1 MISLD
6 NLRKRS
12 GLLMGGIGV
21 AMGAFLLGD
30 LFSSGSSL
38 LNGGQGVIGV
48 VDDQVIEYREF
59 ETEAQNLDRIFNSRQ
74 DRNVLRDNLWNDK
87 VNDVVMGKQY
97 SELGLSISAEEL
109 AGLAFGYKSGE
120 MSTTAKQFFGITGQ
134 DVTPAQLAGVIQQ
147 IHDNDPQ
154 RWMYFEN
161 VIRKERLGQKYLNAI
176 RQGLSASSVDAE
188 NYYQEQGTQ
197 ASGRYVF
204 KAFDTK
210 IEVSDAEVSSYYNTH
225 KEEYPQSASRE
236 LSIAVFEIVPTQ
248 ADKNTAK
255 STISDLIEDKT
266 VFNKTTKANEV
277 VSGFRNTSDA
287 ISFVNTYSDAS
298 FDTTFYADGQLSP
311 AIELEMRT
319 AELGYVFGPYE
330 EDNNYKLAKLNDRR
344 GDSVQVAIISIAID
358 ASEETANEIYAQ
370 ASEMAVAK
378 DMDGFEA
385 LADEK
390 NIALTAAT
398 VLEADRSIAG
408 LGEARNLVFWAYNSE
423 TAVNMV
429 KLDDQN
435 NRIVVMML
443 TAITPEGTQPLEE
456 VKTQVEIALKKE
468 KSGKALLEEFN
479 TAIGSA
485 TTIEEVATAMDLK
498 TEQVNT
504 MSFSSNAIPGGF
516 EPNVVGAFYG
526 IEKGQLSKPVKGNNG
541 VYVVYADDFIAS
553 KAPKDLTSLKK
564 QLDGQIKPRANFEA
578 TNALRELTDIED
590 NRAKFY

>member
-188 NYYQEQGTQ
+188 NYYQEQGAQ

-210 IEVSDAEVSSYYNTH
+210 IEVSDAEVSSYYNAH
-225 KEEYPQSASRE
+225 NEEYPQNASRE

-248 ADKNTAK
+248 ADKNTTK
-255 STISDLIEDKT
+255 SRISDLIEDKT
-266 VFNKTTKANEV
+266 VFNKTSKANEV
-277 VSGFRNTSDA
+277 VSGFSNTSDA

-330 EDNNYKLAKLNDRR
+330 EDNNYKIAKLNDRR

-378 DMDGFEA
+378 DMDGFET

-408 LGEARNLVFWAYNSE
+408 LGEARNLVFWTYNSE

-443 TAITPEGTQPLEE
+443 AAITPEGTQPLEE

-479 TAIGSA
+479 TTIGSA

-526 IEKGQLSKPVKGNNG
+526 IEKGQLSKPVIGNNG

>member
-48 VDDQVIEYREF
+48 VNDEVIDYREF
-59 ETEAQNLDRIFNSRQ
+59 ETEAQNLDRIFNARQ

-87 VNDVVMGKQY
+87 VNDVIMEKEY
-97 SELGLSISAEEL
+97 SELGLAISAEEL
-109 AGLAFGYKSGE
+109 AGLTFGYKSGE
-120 MSTTAKQFFGITGQ
+120 MSATAKQFFGVTGQ

-161 VIRKERLGQKYLNAI
+161 VIRKERLGQKYVNLI
-176 RQGLSASSVDAE
+176 RQGLSASNIDAE
-188 NYYQEQGTQ
+188 VYYNEQGTQ

-210 IEVSDAEVSSYYNTH
+210 IEVSDADVTAYYKAH
-225 KEEYPQSASRE
+225 IEDYPQNASRE
-236 LSIAVFEIVPTQ
+236 LSIAIFDIAPTQ
-248 ADKNTAK
+248 ADKNATK
-255 STISDLIEDKT
+255 TRVLDLIEDKI
-266 VFNKTTKANEV
+266 VYNKTSKSNET
-277 VSGFRNTSDA
+277 VSGFKNTTDA
-287 ISFVNTYSDAS
+287 AAFVNAYSDAT
-298 FDTTFYADGQLSP
+298 FDATFYADGQLSP
-311 AIELEMRT
+311 VIEAEMRT
-319 AELGYVFGPYE
+319 ADLGFVFGPYE
-330 EDNNYKLAKLNDRR
+330 ENNAYKIARLNDRR
-344 GDSVQVAIISIAID
+344 GDSVQVAIIEISMD

-370 ASEMAVAK
+370 ASEMAAAK
-378 DMDGFEA
+378 DASSFEN

-390 NIALTAAT
+390 NVALTSAT
-398 VLEADRSIAG
+398 VLEADRNIAG
-408 LGEARNLVFWAYNSE
+408 LGEARNLVFWAYDTE
-423 TAVNMV
+423 TSINTV

-435 NRIVVMML
+435 SRIVVLML
-443 TAITPEGTQPLEE
+443 TDVSPEGTQDLEE
-456 VKTQVEIALKKE
+456 VRTQVEITVKKE
-468 KSGKALLEEFN
+468 KSGEALIAEFN
-479 TAIGSA
+479 AKLSSSK
-485 TTIEEVATAMDLK
+485 TIDDVAKAMNLE

-504 MSFSSNAIPGGF
+504 MAFSSNAIPGGF

-526 IEKGQLSKPVKGNNG
+526 MEKGQLSKPVSGNNG
-541 VYVVYADDFIAS
+541 VYVVFADDFIES
-553 KAPKDLTSLKK
+553 TVPKDLSALKK
-564 QLDGQIKPRANFEA
+564 QLDGQIQPRANFEA
-578 TNALRELTDIED
+578 TNALRELADIED

>member
-38 LNGGQGVIGV
+38 LNGGQGLIGV

-210 IEVSDAEVSSYYNTH
+210 IEVSDAEISSYYNAH
-225 KEEYPQSASRE
+225 NEEYPQNASRE
-236 LSIAVFEIVPTQ
+236 LSIAVFEIAPTQ
-248 ADKNTAK
+248 ADKNTTK
-255 STISDLIEDKT
+255 SRISDLIEDKT
-266 VFNKTTKANEV
+266 VFNKTTKTNEV
-277 VSGFRNTSDA
+277 VSGFSNTSDA
-287 ISFVNTYSDAS
+287 VSFVNTYSDAS

-330 EDNNYKLAKLNDRR
+330 EENSYKLAKLNDRR

-378 DMDGFEA
+378 DVEGFET

-390 NIALTAAT
+390 NIALTTAT

-479 TAIGSA
+479 TVIGSA

-578 TNALRELTDIED
+578 ANALRELTDIED

>member
-210 IEVSDAEVSSYYNTH
+210 IEVNDAEVSSYYNTH
-225 KEEYPQSASRE
+225 KEEYPQNASRE

-248 ADKNTAK
+248 ADKNTTK
-255 STISDLIEDKT
+255 SRISDLIEDKT
-266 VFNKTTKANEV
+266 VFNKTSKANEV
-277 VSGFRNTSDA
+277 VSGFSNTSDA

-319 AELGYVFGPYE
+319 AEIGYVFGPYE
-330 EDNNYKLAKLNDRR
+330 EDNSYKLAKLNDRR

-378 DMDGFEA
+378 DMDGFET

-390 NIALTAAT
+390 NMALTTAT

-408 LGEARNLVFWAYNSE
+408 LGEARNLVFWAYNTE

-468 KSGKALLEEFN
+468 KSGKALREEFN
-479 TAIGSA
+479 TTIGSA

-526 IEKGQLSKPVKGNNG
+526 IEKGQLSKPVIGNNG

>member
-120 MSTTAKQFFGITGQ
+120 MSTTAKQFFGITGK
-134 DVTPAQLAGVIQQ
+134 DITSAQLAGVIQQ

-225 KEEYPQSASRE
+225 KEEYPQNASRE

-248 ADKNTAK
+248 ADKNTSK
-255 STISDLIEDKT
+255 SRISDLIEDKT
-266 VFNKTTKANEV
+266 VFNKTSKANEV
-277 VSGFRNTSDA
+277 VSGFSNTSDA

-319 AELGYVFGPYE
+319 AEIGYVFGPYE
-330 EDNNYKLAKLNDRR
+330 EDNSYKLAKLNDRR

-378 DMDGFEA
+378 DMDGFET

-390 NIALTAAT
+390 NMALTTAT

-408 LGEARNLVFWAYNSE
+408 LGEARNLVFWAYNTE
-423 TAVNMV
+423 TAVNTV

-468 KSGKALLEEFN
+468 KSGKALREEFN
-479 TAIGSA
+479 TTIGSA

-526 IEKGQLSKPVKGNNG
+526 IEKGQLSKPVIGNNG

>member
-38 LNGGQGVIGV
+38 LNGGQGVVGV

-210 IEVSDAEVSSYYNTH
+210 IEVNDAEVSSYYNTH
-225 KEEYPQSASRE
+225 KEEYPQNASRE

-248 ADKNTAK
+248 ADKNTTK
-255 STISDLIEDKT
+255 SRISDLIEDKT
-266 VFNKTTKANEV
+266 VFNKTSKANEV
-277 VSGFRNTSDA
+277 VSGFSNTSDA

-319 AELGYVFGPYE
+319 AEIGYVFGPYE
-330 EDNNYKLAKLNDRR
+330 EDNSYKLVKLNDRR

-378 DMDGFEA
+378 DMDGFET

-390 NIALTAAT
+390 NMALTTAT

-408 LGEARNLVFWAYNSE
+408 LGEARNLVFWAYNTE

-468 KSGKALLEEFN
+468 KSGKALREEFN
-479 TAIGSA
+479 TTIGSA

-526 IEKGQLSKPVKGNNG
+526 IEKGQLSKPVIGNNG

>member
-197 ASGRYVF
+197 ASGRYIF

-210 IEVSDAEVSSYYNTH
+210 IEVSDAEISSYYNAH
-225 KEEYPQSASRE
+225 NEEYPQNASRE

-248 ADKNTAK
+248 ADKNTTK
-255 STISDLIEDKT
+255 SRISDLIEDKT
-266 VFNKTTKANEV
+266 VFNKTSKANEV
-277 VSGFRNTSDA
+277 VSGFSNTSDA

-298 FDTTFYADGQLSP
+298 FDSTFYADGQLSP

-378 DMDGFEA
+378 DMDGFET

-408 LGEARNLVFWAYNSE
+408 LGEARNLVFWAYNTE

-443 TAITPEGTQPLEE
+443 AAITPEGTQPLEE

-479 TAIGSA
+479 TTIGSA

-526 IEKGQLSKPVKGNNG
+526 IEKGQLSKPVIGNNG

-553 KAPKDLTSLKK
+553 KVPKDLTSLKK

>member
-97 SELGLSISAEEL
+97 SELGLSICAEEL

-210 IEVSDAEVSSYYNTH
+210 IEVSDAEASSYYNTH

-390 NIALTAAT
+390 NIALTTAT

-578 TNALRELTDIED
+578 INALRELTDIED

>member
-97 SELGLSISAEEL
+97 SELGLSICAEEL

-390 NIALTAAT
+390 NIALTTAT

-564 QLDGQIKPRANFEA
+564 QLDGQIKPRANCEA

-590 NRAKFY
+590 NRPKFY

>member
-225 KEEYPQSASRE
+225 KEEYPQNASRE

-248 ADKNTAK
+248 ADKNTTK

-378 DMDGFEA
+378 DMDGFET

-390 NIALTAAT
+390 NIALTTAT

-479 TAIGSA
+479 TTIGSA

>member
-225 KEEYPQSASRE
+225 KEEYPQNASRE

-248 ADKNTAK
+248 ADKNTTK
-255 STISDLIEDKT
+255 SRISDLIEDKT
-266 VFNKTTKANEV
+266 VFNKTSKANEV
-277 VSGFRNTSDA
+277 VSGFSNTSDA

-319 AELGYVFGPYE
+319 AEIGYVFGPYE
-330 EDNNYKLAKLNDRR
+330 EDNSYKLAKLNDRR
-344 GDSVQVAIISIAID
+344 ADSVQVAIISIAID

-378 DMDGFEA
+378 DMDGFET

-390 NIALTAAT
+390 NMALTTAT

-408 LGEARNLVFWAYNSE
+408 LGEARNLVFWAYNTE
-423 TAVNMV
+423 TAVNTV

-479 TAIGSA
+479 TTIGSA
-485 TTIEEVATAMDLK
+485 TTIEEAAKAMNLE

-526 IEKGQLSKPVKGNNG
+526 IEKGQLSKPVIGNNG
-541 VYVVYADDFIAS
+541 VYVVYADDFVAS

>member
-197 ASGRYVF
+197 ASGRYIF

-210 IEVSDAEVSSYYNTH
+210 IEVSDAEISSYYNAH
-225 KEEYPQSASRE
+225 NEEYPQNASRE

-248 ADKNTAK
+248 ADKNTTK
-255 STISDLIEDKT
+255 SRISDLIEDKT
-266 VFNKTTKANEV
+266 VFNKTSKANEV
-277 VSGFRNTSDA
+277 VSGFSNTLDA

-378 DMDGFEA
+378 DMDGFET

-408 LGEARNLVFWAYNSE
+408 LGEARNLVFWAYNTE

-443 TAITPEGTQPLEE
+443 TAITPEGIQPLEE

-479 TAIGSA
+479 TTIGSA

-526 IEKGQLSKPVKGNNG
+526 IEKGQLSKPVIGNNG

-553 KAPKDLTSLKK
+553 KVPKDLTSLKK

>member
-210 IEVSDAEVSSYYNTH
+210 IEVSDAEVSSYYNAH
-225 KEEYPQSASRE
+225 NEEYPQNASRE
-236 LSIAVFEIVPTQ
+236 LSIAVFEIAPTQ
-248 ADKNTAK
+248 ADKNIAK
-255 STISDLIEDKT
+255 SRISDLIEDKT
-266 VFNKTTKANEV
+266 VFNKTSKANEV
-277 VSGFRNTSDA
+277 VSGFSNTSDA

-330 EDNNYKLAKLNDRR
+330 EDNSYKLAKLNDRR

-378 DMDGFEA
+378 DMDGFET

-408 LGEARNLVFWAYNSE
+408 LGEARNLVFWTYNSE

-443 TAITPEGTQPLEE
+443 AAITPEGTQPLEE

-479 TAIGSA
+479 TTIGSA

-526 IEKGQLSKPVKGNNG
+526 IEKGQLSKPVIGNNG

>member
-210 IEVSDAEVSSYYNTH
+210 IEVSEAEVSSYYNTH
-225 KEEYPQSASRE
+225 KEEYPQNASRE
-236 LSIAVFEIVPTQ
+236 LSIAIFEIAPTQ
-248 ADKNTAK
+248 ADKNTTK
-255 STISDLIEDKT
+255 LRISDLIEDKT

-277 VSGFRNTSDA
+277 VSGFSNTSDA

-330 EDNNYKLAKLNDRR
+330 EDNSYKLAKLNDRR

-390 NIALTAAT
+390 NIALTTAT

-408 LGEARNLVFWAYNSE
+408 LGEARNLVFWAYNTE
-423 TAVNMV
+423 TAVNTV

-479 TAIGSA
+479 TTIGSA

-498 TEQVNT
+498 AEQVNT

-526 IEKGQLSKPVKGNNG
+526 IEKGQLSKPVIGNNG

>member
-120 MSTTAKQFFGITGQ
+120 MSTTAKQFFGVTGQ

-210 IEVSDAEVSSYYNTH
+210 IEVSDAEISSYYNAH
-225 KEEYPQSASRE
+225 NEEYPQNASRE
-236 LSIAVFEIVPTQ
+236 LSIAVFEIAPTQ
-248 ADKNTAK
+248 ADKNTTK
-255 STISDLIEDKT
+255 SRISDLIEDKT
-266 VFNKTTKANEV
+266 VFNKTTKTNEV
-277 VSGFRNTSDA
+277 VSGFSNTSDA
-287 ISFVNTYSDAS
+287 VSFVNTYSDAS

-330 EDNNYKLAKLNDRR
+330 EENSYKLAKLNDRR

-378 DMDGFEA
+378 DVEGFET

-390 NIALTAAT
+390 NIALTTAT

-479 TAIGSA
+479 TSIGSA

-578 TNALRELTDIED
+578 ANALRELTDIED
-590 NRAKFY
+590 SRAKFY

>member
-210 IEVSDAEVSSYYNTH
+210 IEVSDAEISSYYNAH
-225 KEEYPQSASRE
+225 NEEYPQNASRE
-236 LSIAVFEIVPTQ
+236 LSIAVFEIAPTQ
-248 ADKNTAK
+248 ADKNTTK
-255 STISDLIEDKT
+255 SRISDLIEDKT
-266 VFNKTTKANEV
+266 VFNKTTKTNEV
-277 VSGFRNTSDA
+277 VSGFSNTSDA
-287 ISFVNTYSDAS
+287 VSFVNTYSDAS

-330 EDNNYKLAKLNDRR
+330 EENSYKLAKLNDRR

-378 DMDGFEA
+378 DVEGFET

-390 NIALTAAT
+390 NIALTTAT
-398 VLEADRSIAG
+398 ILEADRSIAG

-456 VKTQVEIALKKE
+456 VKTQVEIAVKKE

-479 TAIGSA
+479 TVIGSA

-578 TNALRELTDIED
+578 ANALRELTDIED

>member
-210 IEVSDAEVSSYYNTH
+210 IEVSDAEISSYYNAH
-225 KEEYPQSASRE
+225 NEEYPQNASRE
-236 LSIAVFEIVPTQ
+236 LSIAVFEIAPTQ
-248 ADKNTAK
+248 ADKNTTK
-255 STISDLIEDKT
+255 SRISDLIEDKT
-266 VFNKTTKANEV
+266 VFNKTTKTNEV
-277 VSGFRNTSDA
+277 VSGFSNTSDA
-287 ISFVNTYSDAS
+287 VSFVNTYSDAS

-330 EDNNYKLAKLNDRR
+330 EENSYKLAKLNDRR

-378 DMDGFEA
+378 DVEGFET
-385 LADEK
+385 LADKK
-390 NIALTAAT
+390 NIALTTAT

-456 VKTQVEIALKKE
+456 VKTQVEIAVKKE

-479 TAIGSA
+479 TVIGSA

-578 TNALRELTDIED
+578 ANALRELTDIED

>member
-38 LNGGQGVIGV
+38 LNGGQGLIGV

-210 IEVSDAEVSSYYNTH
+210 IEVSDAEISSYYNAH
-225 KEEYPQSASRE
+225 NEEYPQNASRE
-236 LSIAVFEIVPTQ
+236 LSIAVFEIAPTQ
-248 ADKNTAK
+248 ADKNTTK
-255 STISDLIEDKT
+255 SRISDLIEDKT
-266 VFNKTTKANEV
+266 VFNKTTKTNEV
-277 VSGFRNTSDA
+277 VSGFSNTSDA
-287 ISFVNTYSDAS
+287 VSFVNTYSDAS

-330 EDNNYKLAKLNDRR
+330 EENSYKLAKLNDRR

-378 DMDGFEA
+378 DVEGFET

-390 NIALTAAT
+390 NIALTTAT

-456 VKTQVEIALKKE
+456 VKTQVEIAVKKE

-479 TAIGSA
+479 TVIGSA

-578 TNALRELTDIED
+578 ANALRELTDIED

>member
-210 IEVSDAEVSSYYNTH
+210 IEVSDAEVSSYYNAH
-225 KEEYPQSASRE
+225 NEEYPQNASRE

-248 ADKNTAK
+248 ADKNTTK
-255 STISDLIEDKT
+255 SRISDLIEDKT
-266 VFNKTTKANEV
+266 VFNKTSKANEV
-277 VSGFRNTSDA
+277 VSGFSNTSDA

-298 FDTTFYADGQLSP
+298 FDTIFYADGQLSP

-330 EDNNYKLAKLNDRR
+330 EDNSYKLAKLNDRR

-378 DMDGFEA
+378 DMDGFET

-408 LGEARNLVFWAYNSE
+408 LGEARNLVFWTYNSE

-443 TAITPEGTQPLEE
+443 AAITPEGTQPLEE

-479 TAIGSA
+479 TTIGSA

-526 IEKGQLSKPVKGNNG
+526 IEKGQLSKPVIGNNG

>member
-188 NYYQEQGTQ
+188 NYYQEQGAQ

-210 IEVSDAEVSSYYNTH
+210 IEVSDAEVSSYYNAH
-225 KEEYPQSASRE
+225 NEEYPQNASRE

-248 ADKNTAK
+248 ADKNTTK
-255 STISDLIEDKT
+255 SRISDLIEDKT
-266 VFNKTTKANEV
+266 VFNKTSKANEV
-277 VSGFRNTSDA
+277 VSGFSNTSDA

-378 DMDGFEA
+378 DMDGFET

-408 LGEARNLVFWAYNSE
+408 LGEARNLVFWTYNSE

-443 TAITPEGTQPLEE
+443 AAITPEGTQPLEE

-479 TAIGSA
+479 TTIGSA

-526 IEKGQLSKPVKGNNG
+526 IEKGQLSKPVIGNNG

>member
-210 IEVSDAEVSSYYNTH
+210 IEVSEAEVSSYYNTH
-225 KEEYPQSASRE
+225 KEEYPQNASRE
-236 LSIAVFEIVPTQ
+236 LSIAIFEIAPTQ
-248 ADKNTAK
+248 ADKNTTK
-255 STISDLIEDKT
+255 SRISDLIEDKT

-277 VSGFRNTSDA
+277 VSGFSNTSDA

-330 EDNNYKLAKLNDRR
+330 EDNSYKLAKLNDRR

-390 NIALTAAT
+390 NIALTTAT

-408 LGEARNLVFWAYNSE
+408 LGEARNLVFWAYNTE
-423 TAVNMV
+423 TAVNTV

-479 TAIGSA
+479 TTIGSA

-498 TEQVNT
+498 AEQVNT

-526 IEKGQLSKPVKGNNG
+526 IEKGQLSKPVIGNNG

>member
-197 ASGRYVF
+197 ASGRYIF

-210 IEVSDAEVSSYYNTH
+210 IEVSDAEISSYYNAH
-225 KEEYPQSASRE
+225 NEEYPQNASRE

-248 ADKNTAK
+248 ADKNTTK
-255 STISDLIEDKT
+255 SRISDLIEDKT
-266 VFNKTTKANEV
+266 VFNKTSKANEV
-277 VSGFRNTSDA
+277 VSGFSNTSDA

-378 DMDGFEA
+378 DMDGFET

-408 LGEARNLVFWAYNSE
+408 LGEARNLVFWAYNTE

-443 TAITPEGTQPLEE
+443 AAITPEGTQPLEE

-479 TAIGSA
+479 TTIGSA

-526 IEKGQLSKPVKGNNG
+526 IEKGQLSKPVIGNNG

-553 KAPKDLTSLKK
+553 KVPKDLTSLKK

>member
-134 DVTPAQLAGVIQQ
+134 DITSAQLAGVIQQ

-225 KEEYPQSASRE
+225 KEEYPQNASRE

-248 ADKNTAK
+248 ADKNTTK
-255 STISDLIEDKT
+255 SRISDLIEDKT
-266 VFNKTTKANEV
+266 VFNKTSKANEV
-277 VSGFRNTSDA
+277 VSGFSNTSDA

-319 AELGYVFGPYE
+319 AEIGYVFGPYE
-330 EDNNYKLAKLNDRR
+330 EDNSYKLAKLNDRR

-378 DMDGFEA
+378 DMDGFET

-390 NIALTAAT
+390 NIALTTAT

-408 LGEARNLVFWAYNSE
+408 LGEARNLVFWAYNTE
-423 TAVNMV
+423 TAVNTV

-468 KSGKALLEEFN
+468 KSGKALREEFN
-479 TAIGSA
+479 TTIGSA

-526 IEKGQLSKPVKGNNG
+526 IEKGQLSKPVIGNNG

>member
-210 IEVSDAEVSSYYNTH
+210 IEVSDAEISSYYNAH
-225 KEEYPQSASRE
+225 NEEYPQNASRE
-236 LSIAVFEIVPTQ
+236 LSIAVFEIAPTQ
-248 ADKNTAK
+248 ADKNTTK
-255 STISDLIEDKT
+255 SRISDLIEDKT
-266 VFNKTTKANEV
+266 VFNKTTKTNEV
-277 VSGFRNTSDA
+277 VSGFSNTSDA
-287 ISFVNTYSDAS
+287 VSFVNTYSDAS

-330 EDNNYKLAKLNDRR
+330 EENSYKLAKLNDRR

-378 DMDGFEA
+378 DVEGFET

-390 NIALTAAT
+390 NIALTTAT

-479 TAIGSA
+479 TVIGSA

-578 TNALRELTDIED
+578 ANALRELTDIED

>member
-120 MSTTAKQFFGITGQ
+120 MSSTAKQFFGITGQ

-176 RQGLSASSVDAE
+176 RQGLSASSIDAE

-197 ASGRYVF
+197 ASGRYIF

-210 IEVSDAEVSSYYNTH
+210 IEVSDAEVSSYYNAH
-225 KEEYPQSASRE
+225 KEDYPQNASRE

-248 ADKNTAK
+248 ADKNTSK
-255 STISDLIEDKT
+255 SRISDLIEDKT
-266 VFNKTTKANEV
+266 VYNKTTKANEI
-277 VSGFRNTSDA
+277 VSGFSNTSDA
-287 ISFVNTYSDAS
+287 FAFVNTYSDAS

-319 AELGYVFGPYE
+319 AEVGYVFGPYE
-330 EDNNYKLAKLNDRR
+330 EDNSYKLAKLNDRR

-370 ASEMAVAK
+370 ASEMAIAK
-378 DMDGFEA
+378 DMDGFET

-408 LGEARNLVFWAYNSE
+408 LGEARNLVFWTYNSE

-443 TAITPEGTQPLEE
+443 TAITPEGIQPLEE

-479 TAIGSA
+479 TTIGSA

-526 IEKGQLSKPVKGNNG
+526 IEKGQLSKPVIGNNG
-541 VYVVYADDFIAS
+541 VYVVYADDFVAS

>member
-210 IEVSDAEVSSYYNTH
+210 IEVSDAEISSYYNAH
-225 KEEYPQSASRE
+225 NEEYPQNASRE
-236 LSIAVFEIVPTQ
+236 LSIAVFEIAPTQ
-248 ADKNTAK
+248 ADKNTTK
-255 STISDLIEDKT
+255 SRISDLIEDKT
-266 VFNKTTKANEV
+266 VFNKTTKTNEV
-277 VSGFRNTSDA
+277 VSGFSNTSDA
-287 ISFVNTYSDAS
+287 VSFVNTYSDAS

-330 EDNNYKLAKLNDRR
+330 EENSYKLAKLNDRR

-378 DMDGFEA
+378 DVEGFET

-390 NIALTAAT
+390 NIALTTAT

-479 TAIGSA
+479 TVIDSA

-578 TNALRELTDIED
+578 ANALRELTDIED

>member
-197 ASGRYVF
+197 ASGRYIF

-210 IEVSDAEVSSYYNTH
+210 IEVSDAEISSYYNAH
-225 KEEYPQSASRE
+225 NEEYPQNASRE

-248 ADKNTAK
+248 ADKNTTK
-255 STISDLIEDKT
+255 SRISDLIEDKT
-266 VFNKTTKANEV
+266 VFNKTSKANEV
-277 VSGFRNTSDA
+277 VSGFSNTLDA

-378 DMDGFEA
+378 DMDGFET

-408 LGEARNLVFWAYNSE
+408 LGEARNLVFWAYNTE

-443 TAITPEGTQPLEE
+443 AAITPEGTQPLEE

-479 TAIGSA
+479 TTIGSA

-526 IEKGQLSKPVKGNNG
+526 IEKGQLSKPVIGNNG

-553 KAPKDLTSLKK
+553 KVPKDLTSLKK

>member
-197 ASGRYVF
+197 ASGRYIF

-210 IEVSDAEVSSYYNTH
+210 IEVSDAEISSYYNAH
-225 KEEYPQSASRE
+225 NEDYPQNASRE

-248 ADKNTAK
+248 ADKNTTK
-255 STISDLIEDKT
+255 SRISDLIEDKT
-266 VFNKTTKANEV
+266 VFNKTSKANEV
-277 VSGFRNTSDA
+277 VSGFSNTLDA

-378 DMDGFEA
+378 DMDGFET

-408 LGEARNLVFWAYNSE
+408 LGEARNLVFWAYNTE

-443 TAITPEGTQPLEE
+443 AAITPEGTQPLEE

-479 TAIGSA
+479 TTIGSA

-526 IEKGQLSKPVKGNNG
+526 IEKGQLSKPVIGNNG

-553 KAPKDLTSLKK
+553 KVPKDLTSLKK

-578 TNALRELTDIED
+578 TNALRELTYIED

>member
-12 GLLMGGIGV
+12 GLLMGGVGV

-210 IEVSDAEVSSYYNTH
+210 IEVSDAEVSSYYNAH
-225 KEEYPQSASRE
+225 NEEYPQNASRE
-236 LSIAVFEIVPTQ
+236 LSIAVFEIAPTQ
-248 ADKNTAK
+248 ADKNIAK
-255 STISDLIEDKT
+255 SRISDLIEDKT
-266 VFNKTTKANEV
+266 VFNKTSKANEV
-277 VSGFRNTSDA
+277 VSGFSNTSDA

-370 ASEMAVAK
+370 ASEMVVAK
-378 DMDGFEA
+378 DMDGFET

-408 LGEARNLVFWAYNSE
+408 LGEARNLVFWAYNTE

-443 TAITPEGTQPLEE
+443 AAITPEGTQPLEE

-479 TAIGSA
+479 TTIGSA

>member
-197 ASGRYVF
+197 ASGRYIF

-210 IEVSDAEVSSYYNTH
+210 IEVSDAEISSYYNAH
-225 KEEYPQSASRE
+225 NEDYPQNASRE

-248 ADKNTAK
+248 ADKNTTK
-255 STISDLIEDKT
+255 SRISDLIEDKT
-266 VFNKTTKANEV
+266 VFNKTSKANEV
-277 VSGFRNTSDA
+277 VSGFSNTLDA

-378 DMDGFEA
+378 DMDGFET

-408 LGEARNLVFWAYNSE
+408 LGEARNLVFWAYNTE

-443 TAITPEGTQPLEE
+443 AAITPEGTQPLEE

-479 TAIGSA
+479 TTIGSA

-526 IEKGQLSKPVKGNNG
+526 IEKGQLSKPVMGNNG

>member
-210 IEVSDAEVSSYYNTH
+210 IEVSDAEISSYYNAH
-225 KEEYPQSASRE
+225 NEEYPQNANRE
-236 LSIAVFEIVPTQ
+236 LSIAVFEIAPTQ
-248 ADKNTAK
+248 ADKNTTK
-255 STISDLIEDKT
+255 SRISDLIEDKT
-266 VFNKTTKANEV
+266 VFNKTTKTNEV
-277 VSGFRNTSDA
+277 VSGFSNTSDA
-287 ISFVNTYSDAS
+287 VSFVNTYSDAS

-330 EDNNYKLAKLNDRR
+330 EENSYKLAKLNDRR

-378 DMDGFEA
+378 DVEGFET

-390 NIALTAAT
+390 NIALTTAT
-398 VLEADRSIAG
+398 VLDADRSIAG

-423 TAVNMV
+423 TAINMV

-456 VKTQVEIALKKE
+456 VKTQVEIAVKKE

-479 TAIGSA
+479 TVIGSA

-526 IEKGQLSKPVKGNNG
+526 IEKGQLSKPVIGNNG